1 MILIWNRRRDVN
13 FFSKMEVVE
22 VEEMVVVVNCSN
34 MEEEGMEMVA
44 VVNCSNME
52 EVEVK
57 MVVVVTCKRMEEE
70 EKVMVGEESYSNKEE
85 GEMVMVME
93 EVEIYSSMVVENMKV
108 QVQVQVQPK
117 TEEMVPIL
125 KARVV
130 NCYHMV
136 MVIVVMS
143 LVKALGKVEERT
155 IR

>member
-1 MILIWNRRRDVN
+1 
-13 FFSKMEVVE
+13 
-22 VEEMVVVVNCSN
+22 MVVVVNCSN

-57 MVVVVTCKRMEEE
+57 MVTCKRMEEE

-85 GEMVMVME
+85 GEMVME